1 MKYHFRVRYKSK
13 HNQMPLHTAGLH
25 SQTQWSMAR
34 EDGLDRTSA
43 VAWEIIWQSFKT
55 AFVAAARV
63 SGLLNTDFFLSM
75 KHMPKTPKLFLSYNE
90 TQSFNS

>member
-25 SQTQWSMAR
+25 SQTQWSTAR

-63 SGLLNTDFFLSM
+63 SGLLNTDFFFLINEAYAQD
-75 KHMPKTPKLFLSYNE
+75 PQIVFKL
-90 TQSFNS
+90 